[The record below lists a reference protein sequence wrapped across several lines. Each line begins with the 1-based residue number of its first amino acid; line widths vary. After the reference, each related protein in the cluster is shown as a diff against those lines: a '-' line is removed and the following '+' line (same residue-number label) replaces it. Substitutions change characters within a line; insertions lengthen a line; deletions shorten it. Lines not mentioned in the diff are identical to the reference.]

1 MLSASFSASTSP
13 LSARSKMAWGLFSPS
28 SVTRRGHNSR
38 SRVAS
43 TSSQNSRRKALRRCF
58 RRRGDVFILVLILFL
73 QNQKRFHPLIRDES
87 AFFCKKWGRPT
98 KICAAAPSQFN
109 ILPFYVIYKNVFS
122 AVPYGTCPCAYAPAD
137 SRQPAEHRLHAP
149 EHLPSSWWYRSGS
162 ACRSPGGH
170 PVPAGSRG
178 SPGRAWS

>member
-1 MLSASFSASTSP
+1 MGTVQPIQRDPPGPQQQKQGRQHQQPEQPPEGSAPVLPAVRCSF
-13 LSARSKMAWGLFSPS
+13 
-28 SVTRRGHNSR
+28 HSR
-38 SRVAS
+38 SHP
-43 TSSQNSRRKALRRCF
+43 
-58 RRRGDVFILVLILFL
+58 FL

-98 KICAAAPSQFN
+98 KICAATPSQFN

-122 AVPYGTCPCAYAPAD
+122 AVPYGTCSCAYVPAD
-137 SRQPAEHRLHAP
+137 NRQPAGHRLHAP

>member
-1 MLSASFSASTSP
+1 MGTVQPIQRNPPGATTAEAGSPAPAARTAAGRLCAGASGGAVKFSFS
-13 LSARSKMAWGLFSPS
+13 FSS
-28 SVTRRGHNSR
+28 
-38 SRVAS
+38 
-43 TSSQNSRRKALRRCF
+43 
-58 RRRGDVFILVLILFL
+58 FL
-73 QNQKRFHPLIRDES
+73 QNQKRFHPLIRDKS
-87 AFFCKKWGRPT
+87 ALFCKKWGRPT

-122 AVPYGTCPCAYAPAD
+122 AVPYGTCSCAYAPAD
-137 SRQPAEHRLHAP
+137 NRQPAEHRLHAP

-170 PVPAGSRG
+170 PVPAGSQG